1 LPDINFMDLDSLP
14 ACMDSLAPL
23 TLRRQNDNRL
33 APICLRQY
41 VSCMTE
47 KLTIAIAQINQ
58 RVGDLSGNAAAML
71 EWRAK
76 AAQADLIVFPEQQ
89 LIGYPAEDL
98 VLKPEFAKRAAIEL
112 DVLAKATADG
122 GPAMLVGSIFAD
134 GGALYNGVAMLDGG
148 VIVAVRYKHELPN
161 YGTFDEKRIFAHG
174 PLPTPVEFRGVKLGL
189 PICEDGWLPAVCGH
203 LKGMGA
209 ELFISVNGSPY
220 EIDKDDRR
228 EFVVFASRVKQTGL
242 PLIVLNRVGGQD
254 ELVFDGCSF
263 VLNADGS
270 TAHRLPDWEEALVIT
285 NWHRS
290 ETGWICESG
299 ALAKWEEHPA
309 DIYSAMVLSLRDY
322 VERNRFPGVVLGL
335 SGGIDSA
342 ICAAIAADALGPER
356 VWCVMLPSRYTSQ
369 ESLDD
374 AAECAALIGCKLD
387 TIPINPAVMAFDEML
402 SGSFADVE
410 VDITEENVQSRI
422 RGVTL
427 MALSNKFG
435 HMLLTTGNKSEMS
448 VGYATIY
455 GDMAGGY
462 NPLKDAYKMTVF
474 AISEWRNDHRPRIG
488 LGSEGPVIPLN
499 IIKKPPSAEL
509 RPDQKDSDSLPPYPV
524 LDNILLGLVEQEASV
539 DDLVARGHDR
549 DIVVRIERLL
559 YIAEYKRRQAPP
571 GTKLGTRNFGRD
583 RRYPITNAF
592 RSG

>member
-1 LPDINFMDLDSLP
+1 MTD
-14 ACMDSLAPL
+14 
-23 TLRRQNDNRL
+23 TL
-33 APICLRQY
+33 
-41 VSCMTE
+41 S
-47 KLTIAIAQINQ
+47 IAMAQINQ
-58 RVGDLSGNAAAML
+58 RVGDLAGNAAAML

-76 AAQADLIVFPEQQ
+76 AADADLIIFPEQQ

-98 VLKPEFAKRAAIEL
+98 VLKPEFAKRAALQLET
-112 DVLAKATADG
+112 LAKATADG
-122 GPAMLVGSIFAD
+122 GPAMLVGSIFTEN
-134 GGALYNGVAMLDGG
+134 GALYNGVAMLDGG
-148 VIVAVRYKHELPN
+148 AITAVRYKHELPN

-174 PLPTPVEFRGVKLGL
+174 PLPAPVEFRGVKLGL

-203 LKGMGA
+203 LLGQGA
-209 ELFISVNGSPY
+209 ELLISVNGSPY

-228 EFVVFASRVKQTGL
+228 EFVVFASRVKQTRL
-242 PLIVLNRVGGQD
+242 PLIFLNRVGGQD

-270 TAHRLPDWEEALVIT
+270 TAHRLPDWEEALLVT
-285 NWHRS
+285 HWSR
-290 ETGWICESG
+290 TDAGWECAPGI
-299 ALAKWEEHPA
+299 LAKWDEHPA

-342 ICAAIAADALGPER
+342 LCAAIAADALGPAR

-369 ESLDD
+369 SSLDD
-374 AAECAALIGCKLD
+374 AAECAAMIGCRLD
-387 TIPINPAVMAFDEML
+387 TIPINPAVVAFDEML

-422 RGVTL
+422 RCVTL

-474 AISEWRNDHRPRIG
+474 AISDWRNKNRPRIG
-488 LGSEGPVIPLN
+488 LGKDGPVIPQN
-499 IIKKPPSAEL
+499 IIAKPPSAEL
-509 RPDQKDSDSLPPYPV
+509 RPDQKDSDSLPPYPE
-524 LDNILLGLVEQEASV
+524 LDSILLGLVEQEASV
-539 DDLVARGHDR
+539 DNLVERGHDR
-549 DIVVRIERLL
+549 DTVIRIERLL
-559 YIAEYKRRQAPP
+559 YLAEYKRRQAPP